1 MSHTVRLHGM
11 AESKVTGIEAMVQLR
26 HIDAPLAGLHRS
38 FSHEII
44 RTGKGAL
51 GEEKERGEELVA
63 TSTGFQERN
72 LL

>member
-1 MSHTVRLHGM
+1 MIQTHVLT
-11 AESKVTGIEAMVQLR
+11 
-26 HIDAPLAGLHRS
+26 

-72 LL
+72 LKHGRNLKHLEA